1 VCAQIAVLLFLQL
14 PCCCLHCKCFLP
26 LLLLLLLVLVLLQVI
41 PSQGM
46 SVLPGHSFTLCI
58 AVADANHG
66 LVDSVLML
74 PAGAVR
80 LVAGPTAAAGGP
92 YAVVSTCCCLG
103 LGWQRAPLGGWYHNS

>member
-1 VCAQIAVLLFLQL
+1 MRTDSCVSVRANALLL
-14 PCCCLHCKCFLP
+14 PSLYMLSAA
-26 LLLLLLLVLVLLQVI
+26 LLLLLLQVI

-46 SVLPGHSFTLCI
+46 SVLPGHSYTLRI

-80 LVAGPTAAAGGP
+80 LVTGPAAAAGGP
-92 YAVVSTCCCLG
+92 YAVVS
-103 LGWQRAPLGGWYHNS
+103 S